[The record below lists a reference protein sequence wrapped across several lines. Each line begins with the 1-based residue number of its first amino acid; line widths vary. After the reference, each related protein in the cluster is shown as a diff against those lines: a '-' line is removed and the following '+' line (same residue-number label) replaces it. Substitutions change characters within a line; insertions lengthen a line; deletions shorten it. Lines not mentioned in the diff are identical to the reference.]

1 MFGNSFAS
9 LLQDLRYALRVLAKS
24 PGFSIIAIL
33 TLALGIGAN
42 TAIFSVVNGVLIN
55 PLPFHHPD
63 QLVSVFQKIPNFENA
78 SISYPNFLDWRKM
91 NTTFADM
98 AAYRSA
104 GFTLTGSGE
113 PERLHGEMISAGF
126 FEILGVNPL
135 LGRTF
140 HTDEDH
146 IGANPTVM
154 ITEAFWKRKF
164 AGQKDIIGQR
174 LILNGIGRTIIG
186 VVPSSF
192 HLSIQ
197 NFQRGSGPPNE
208 VYVPVGEYNEPHFY
222 NARGSGWGLD
232 AIGRLKPGVTVEQAR
247 ADMDRVSR
255 DLATAYPD
263 VDTNVKAT
271 ILSLREEMVG
281 NIKPILLLLLGSV
294 ALVLLIACVNVANLL
309 LARSTVRQQEFAIR
323 IALGAGA
330 TRVLRQLLTESVLLA
345 LAGGALGLLLAKFGT
360 AAAIAAVPQNMPR
373 AENIG
378 LDPRV
383 LLFTFAISVL
393 AGIIFGLAPAWRL
406 TRSNVGSTLG
416 ESGRGVAAARSH
428 TQALFVIGEMAMAL
442 VLLIGAGLMIRSLFQ
457 LWHLDPGF
465 NPKNVLVFT
474 FSGPE
479 SFKNQ
484 SADALRS
491 DYREIHSKLASA
503 PGVDSVSFA
512 NGATP
517 MGSDSEDYFWI
528 VGKPMPKRQR
538 DLPMTIQYIVEPEY
552 LQVMQIGLKRGRFFT
567 AADNEHAP
575 PVIVIDESLAE
586 KYFPD
591 SDPIGQYLDFNTN
604 PADTDKI
611 PNPQIIG
618 IVAHVNQWGL
628 DSDAASPLHAQV
640 YFPFAQTPDSIVK
653 RFGLVGDVYVRL
665 RAPVAAVLPGMRNKI
680 HEFNAETV
688 VYQPETMEKS
698 VADSIAGKRFAMTLL
713 GIFAALALVLA
724 GIGIYGVLSYMVGQ
738 RTREIGVRM
747 ALGAQRLDVLRLI
760 MKDGAQMTL
769 IGVIIGVI
777 GALGATRLMRSMLF
791 GVKPVD
797 PLTFIA
803 VAVLLCAIAL
813 LACYVPALR
822 AMKVDPIEALR
833 HE

>member
-1 MFGNSFAS
+1 MVGNPFAS
-9 LLQDLRYALRVLAKS
+9 LLQDVRYAIRVLAKS

-63 QLVSVFQKIPNFENA
+63 QLVSVFQKIPSFENA

-135 LGRTF
+135 QGRTF
-140 HTDEDH
+140 HTDEDQ

-154 ITEAFWKRKF
+154 ITEALWKRKF

-192 HLSIQ
+192 HLRIQ
-197 NFQRGSGPPNE
+197 NFQRGGPSNE

-222 NARGSGWGLD
+222 NARGSGWGLN
-232 AIGRLKPGVTVEQAR
+232 AIGRLKPGITVEQTR

-281 NIKPILLLLLGSV
+281 RIKPILLLLLGAV

-360 AAAIAAVPQNMPR
+360 AAAVAAVPQNMPR
-373 AENIG
+373 AEDIG

-416 ESGRGVAAARSH
+416 ESGRSVAAARSH
-428 TQALFVIGEMAMAL
+428 MQAVFVIGEMAMAL

-491 DYREIHSKLASA
+491 AYREIHSKLASA
-503 PGVDSVSFA
+503 PGVDSVSFN

-538 DLPMTIQYIVEPEY
+538 DLPMAIEYIVEPEY

-628 DSDAASPLHAQV
+628 DSDGADALHTQV
-640 YFPFAQTPDSIVK
+640 YFPFAQIPDSIIR
-653 RFGLVGDVYVRL
+653 RFGLGSDVYARL
-665 RAPVAAVLPGMRNKI
+665 RGPVAAVLPGMRNKI

-688 VYQPETMEKS
+688 VYQAETMEKT

-803 VAVLLCAIAL
+803 VALLLGAIAL